1 LEGRADVDRN
11 ALHTILRAPGGLRGE
26 RWPAQASVGHESSWR
41 LDGVSLLG
49 AGMAGSRAMT
59 VLVDDLVP
67 DQLWALVEPLLPAP
81 PRRTAAGTS
90 TPWRLL
96 PARELGSGGLAR
108 PFTAKQD

>member
-1 LEGRADVDRN
+1 
-11 ALHTILRAPGGLRGE
+11 
-26 RWPAQASVGHESSWR
+26 
-41 LDGVSLLG
+41 
-49 AGMAGSRAMT
+49 
-59 VLVDDLVP
+59 VP

-81 PRRTAAGTS
+81 LRRTAAGTS